1 MIRYIYIY
9 IYVYLYIYLHTYITL
24 SLWDDRMSLTW
35 LLCPTSLLIPRTAS
49 EQRQWRMLYH
59 AHWLWHFRWGRWN
72 LIWSYLI
79 IFMFSLFCFA
89 VPNTALNAWWFNNFG
104 ITPCVLQFAGDIPKS
119 WPGQT
124 AKHPLTAPKSLSL
137 PNDPLQENKSCVSL
151 LYSTWMMSGDQN
163 MVVNSVCIHILQS
176 LWKFHRRWVDWS
188 CSIHVWYFVV
198 WLVNGFWGLI
208 CCAVSTSRSI
218 GKNCHLQMFNLHH
231 VCHPARQFNQC
242 EIQHLHSWG
251 GESQKE
257 ARRLEMIDSS
267 HSIVSAP

>member
-1 MIRYIYIY
+1 
-9 IYVYLYIYLHTYITL
+9 
-24 SLWDDRMSLTW
+24 
-35 LLCPTSLLIPRTAS
+35 
-49 EQRQWRMLYH
+49 MLYH

-242 EIQHLHSWG
+242 EFNICTVGAGKVRRRQDGWRWLIVLIALFLLHRPLDPLNPTSLVCFGARARGTWG
-251 GESQKE
+251 TAKLPQEILLHPMVCSDLFQ
-257 ARRLEMIDSS
+257 SS
-267 HSIVSAP
+267 TLC